1 MSTRRRN
8 EYKLH
13 YFNLKGRGELAR
25 LIMVCKSLYFSSILL
40 VVSFPVLLLFLFVT
54 VAD

>member
-13 YFNLKGRGELAR
+13 YFNMKGRGELAR
-25 LIMVCKSLYFSSILL
+25 LIMACKFSSFFFFNPLPL
-40 VVSFPVLLLFLFVT
+40 H
-54 VAD
+54 